1 MQPEKSSPR
10 RARNATG
17 AKVTGQ
23 ADHRKGTAP
32 LRPARFLPLYPLT
45 AEQVAQALDQADAT
59 QLARALDPYAHDRNT
74 RPDGARFYCPSCETF
89 GAYAVD
95 RWRWRCDACPHGGRT
110 GSWLALRAPVA
121 ADTEA
126 CVRLARLVYGEQVLG
141 GAA

>member
-10 RARNATG
+10 TVQGAR
-17 AKVTGQ
+17 AKVDRAGRRP
-23 ADHRKGTAP
+23 HGTS
-32 LRPARFLPLYPLT
+32 RPTRTRFLPLYPLT
-45 AEQVAQALDQADAT
+45 AEQVAQAIDQADAT

-74 RPDGARFYCPSCETF
+74 RPDGARFYCPTCETF

-126 CVRLARLVYGEQVLG
+126 CVRLARLMFGEQVLG